1 MQSKKQKGGNK
12 RLNAK
17 SKPGNWDEEERRA
30 KEELR
35 EQFEALQTA
44 ENMEELIELTRS
56 ENETIR
62 LRAAQMMCP
71 CKVEGD
77 VPEFWARIFE
87 LAEDPSEKVRY

>member
-35 EQFEALQTA
+35 EQFEAL
-44 ENMEELIELTRS
+44 
-56 ENETIR
+56 
-62 LRAAQMMCP
+62 
-71 CKVEGD
+71 
-77 VPEFWARIFE
+77 
-87 LAEDPSEKVRY
+87 